1 MNVSAEAA
9 GAMPAE
15 PSVEELATVRTQT
28 RKEVL
33 EVWRGGGCG
42 AERSRVERPA
52 TERQQSQTEQ
62 AAPDL
67 ETAIADVLVRH
78 PVTGEVQRRA
88 QGQRREPG
96 AGQRTERRTRR
107 DVE

>member
-52 TERQQSQTEQ
+52 TERQQSQTEH